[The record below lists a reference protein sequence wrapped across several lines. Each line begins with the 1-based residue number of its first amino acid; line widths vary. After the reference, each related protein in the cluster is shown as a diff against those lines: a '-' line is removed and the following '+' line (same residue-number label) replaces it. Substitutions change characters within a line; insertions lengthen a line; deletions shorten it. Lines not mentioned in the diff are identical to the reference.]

1 MLYFQSI
8 LYIRKRFSS
17 KLNSNNNSII
27 LIIMENDRI
36 FELTAD
42 IGLHYYQPFF
52 DATVQM
58 VQRTKSLAMS

>member
-1 MLYFQSI
+1 
-8 LYIRKRFSS
+8 
-17 KLNSNNNSII
+17 
-27 LIIMENDRI
+27 MENDRI